1 MADVSEATSVS
12 EATLVNPFLK
22 KPIND
27 VKDTLHTV
35 SRNLN
40 TIKTDVVSIKS
51 DLMILKEMLNQ
62 MDEKKAVTSSK
73 SEDGWWFS

>member
-1 MADVSEATSVS
+1 MAE
-12 EATLVNPFLK
+12 VNPFSK

-27 VKDTLHTV
+27 VKDSLHTI

-40 TIKTDVVSIKS
+40 TIKIDVVSIKS

-62 MDEKKAVTSSK
+62 LDEKNKKEVTSDK
-73 SEDGWWFS
+73 SDDGWWFS

>member
-1 MADVSEATSVS
+1 MAE
-12 EATLVNPFLK
+12 VNPFSK

-40 TIKTDVVSIKS
+40 TIKIDVVSIKS
-51 DLMILKEMLNQ
+51 DLMILKQMLNQ
-62 MDEKKAVTSSK
+62 LDQKNKKEVVTSEK